1 MLYIYICYIYIYM
14 LYIYMLNIYNV
25 YIYYMIYVSPL
36 IHIPL
41 DPPKDWVDRR
51 RPLPLPFADPW
62 SRVLADPPWSR
73 WRKL

>member
-1 MLYIYICYIYIYM
+1 
-14 LYIYMLNIYNV
+14 
-25 YIYYMIYVSPL
+25 MIYVSPL

>member
-1 MLYIYICYIYIYM
+1 MLYIYVI
-14 LYIYMLNIYNV
+14 YIYMLNIYNV
-25 YIYYMIYVSPL
+25 YIYIMIYVSPL

>member
-1 MLYIYICYIYIYM
+1 
-14 LYIYMLNIYNV
+14 MLNIYHI
-25 YIYYMIYVSPL
+25 YIYVISICMIYVSPL

-41 DPPKDWVDRR
+41 DPLKDWVDRR

-73 WRKL
+73 WRKLGGIIPFYGLNSG